1 VADYTVPDAETRL
14 RIYETIRKINL
25 TDERVRG
32 LLMSGKIA
40 IIYYS
45 PRGQE
50 CIPAAVGAALEPDDY
65 TVTTY
70 RGIHD
75 SLAAGA
81 SLAEIL
87 GEAFGKATGTSKGK
101 GGPMHLSDPSCG
113 LMATTGIVGGGL
125 PIANGVALAS
135 QMQDLGRVTVCYFGD
150 GASNI
155 GAFHEALNM
164 AAVWDLPV
172 VFICQNNEYGEYSP
186 RMDTQRIEKISDRA
200 ASYGMPG
207 VTVDGNDPDA
217 TYRVAVEAVR
227 RARAGEG
234 PTLIEAKTYRFMG
247 HLFGDQM
254 PYMPEAEYQARL
266 AADPVPRYRALLISD
281 GAATEAEI
289 DEIDARIGA
298 EVDAAVQAALDAPMP
313 DASELFTDVYS
324 DVPADV
330 SAEGASA

>member
-1 VADYTVPDAETRL
+1 MRL
-14 RIYETIRKINL
+14 INL

-32 LLMSGKIA
+32 LLMSGQVQ

-50 CIPAAVGAALEPDDY
+50 CIPAAVGAALRPDDY

-81 SLAEIL
+81 SLEEIL

-125 PIANGVALAS
+125 PIANGVALGS
-135 QMQDLGRVTVCYFGD
+135 QLRGDGRVTVCYFGD
-150 GASNI
+150 GATNI

-164 AAVWDLPV
+164 AAIWDLPV
-172 VFICQNNEYGEYSP
+172 VFVCQNNGYGEYTP
-186 RMDTQRIEKISDRA
+186 RRESQKIELISSRA
-200 ASYGMPG
+200 AAYGMPG

-217 TYRVAVEAVR
+217 TYEVAAEAIG
-227 RARAGEG
+227 RARSGGG
-234 PTLIEAKTYRFMG
+234 PTLVEATTYRFMG

-254 PYMPEAEYQARL
+254 PYMPPEELAAAK
-266 AADPVPRYRALLISD
+266 AADPVPRFRARLVSD
-281 GAATEAEI
+281 GTATEAEL
-289 DEIDARIGA
+289 DAIDAEIGTS
-298 EVDAAVQAALDAPMP
+298 VDEAVRAALDAPLP
-313 DASELFTDVYS
+313 DAAELFTDVY
-324 DVPADV
+324 
-330 SAEGASA
+330 AEGAPA

>member
-1 VADYTVPDAETRL
+1 MPDTATRL
-14 RIYETIRKINL
+14 RVYRTMRLINL

-32 LLMSGKIA
+32 LLMSGQVQ

-50 CIPAAVGAALEPDDY
+50 CIPAAVGAALRPDDY

-81 SLAEIL
+81 SLEEIL

-125 PIANGVALAS
+125 PIANGVALGS
-135 QMQDLGRVTVCYFGD
+135 QLRGDGRVTVCYFGD
-150 GASNI
+150 GATNI

-164 AAVWDLPV
+164 AAIWDLPV
-172 VFICQNNEYGEYSP
+172 VFVCQNNGYGEYTP
-186 RMDTQRIEKISDRA
+186 RRESQKIELISSRA
-200 ASYGMPG
+200 AAYGMPG

-217 TYRVAVEAVR
+217 TYEVAAEAIG
-227 RARAGEG
+227 RARSGGG
-234 PTLIEAKTYRFMG
+234 PTLVEATTYRFMG

-254 PYMPEAEYQARL
+254 PYMPPEELAAAK
-266 AADPVPRYRALLISD
+266 AADPVPRFRARLVSD
-281 GAATEAEI
+281 GTATEAEL
-289 DEIDARIGA
+289 DAIDAEIGTS
-298 EVDAAVQAALDAPMP
+298 VDEAVRAALDAPLP
-313 DASELFTDVYS
+313 DAAELFTDVY
-324 DVPADV
+324 
-330 SAEGASA
+330 AEGAPA

>member
-1 VADYTVPDAETRL
+1 MMVTDDGPTVDAEVRL
-14 RIYETIRKINL
+14 RIYRTMRLINL

-32 LLMSGKIA
+32 LLMGGKIA

-50 CIPAAVGAALEPDDY
+50 CIPAAIGTAMRPDDY

-75 SLAAGA
+75 SLGAGA
-81 SLAEIL
+81 SLEEIL

-135 QMQDLGRVTVCYFGD
+135 QLQDLDRVTVCYFGD
-150 GASNI
+150 GATNI
-155 GAFHEALNM
+155 GAFHEALNL

-172 VFICQNNEYGEYSP
+172 VFVCQNNEYGEYSP
-186 RMDTQRIEKISDRA
+186 RLETQRIEKISDRA

-217 TYRVAVEAVR
+217 TYRVAAEAIR

-254 PYMPEAEYQARL
+254 PYMPKEEYQARL

-281 GAATEAEI
+281 GTATEAEL
-289 DEIDARIGA
+289 DGIDAEIGA
-298 EVDAAVQAALDAPMP
+298 DVDSAVRAALDAPMP
-313 DASELFTDVYS
+313 EASELFTDVY
-324 DVPADV
+324 ADV
-330 SAEGASA
+330 RAEGTSA